1 MLKTMKKT
9 MMVASA
15 SFFTGLMMTS
25 SAHAGG
31 NNISSIASNIVT
43 SIQDLPSLI
52 SALSYLFGL
61 LLAVLGVMKIKD
73 HVENPTQTPL
83 SHGAIRLAA
92 GGGLFA
98 LPIIT
103 ESMLNLVGDGTAVS
117 QASLN
122 QVTF

>member
-31 NNISSIASNIVT
+31 NNISSIAQNIVT

>member
-1 MLKTMKKT
+1 MKKT